1 MQSARRSRA
10 VGVFVTALV
19 FILSSCGRRDA
30 PPPISVQTAPP
41 PGAAPRAVAFDP
53 PLGSTDVDPARTT
66 LAVTFDRAMDR
77 EGWAWVIENPATA
90 PEIGTSSWDAATR
103 VNTVQ
108 VRLQPGHS
116 YVVWV
121 NSPQFAYFRDP
132 RGATSPPVRWTF
144 STAAG
149 AGAAGGTPSPIAP
162 LAAHASTDV
171 GGPPRVLALV
181 PPNGSTDVDPS
192 STELRATFDRPM
204 ADGWSWVRESPESF
218 PPTTGE
224 ASLTPDGRAAVL
236 PVRLEPGHS
245 YVVWLNSEEHR
256 DFRDRSGVELSPVR
270 WTFTTRKTR

>member
-1 MQSARRSRA
+1 MQSTRRSPA
-10 VGVFVTALV
+10 VGSLAAASVFLL
-19 FILSSCGRRDA
+19 ISCGRRETT
-30 PPPISVQTAPP
+30 PPISVQTAPP
-41 PGAAPRAVAFDP
+41 PNAAPRAVAFDP

-66 LAVTFDRAMDR
+66 LAVSFDRTMDR

-90 PEIGTSSWDAATR
+90 PEIGTSTWDDAVR

-108 VRLQPGHS
+108 VRLQPGRS

-132 RGATSPPVRWTF
+132 RGAISPPVRWTF

-149 AGAAGGTPSPIAP
+149 PGAAGGTPAPIAP
-162 LAAHASTDV
+162 VAAHAATAIA
-171 GGPPRVLALV
+171 GPPRVLALV
-181 PPNGSTDVDPS
+181 PPNGSTDVDPRA
-192 STELRATFDRPM
+192 TELRATFDRSM

-224 ASLTPDGRAAVL
+224 ASLTADGREAVL

-270 WTFTTRKTR
+270 WTFTTRENR